1 MASYR
6 IVCIEKNGD
15 ITAVGTGN
23 DPDKALRRWAVTE
36 VREKIEA
43 GDRFYTE
50 DADGNKADVELYG
63 DEWIRTDPDAETDNN
78 LDNLRAC
85 RSFGST

>member
-6 IVCIEKNGD
+6 IVCVEKNSH
-15 ITAVGTGN
+15 ITAVGTGS
-23 DPDKALRRWAVTE
+23 DPNKASKRWTVSQ
-36 VREKIEA
+36 VRQALEN

-50 DADGNKADVELYG
+50 DTSGHQVDVEAYG
-63 DEWIRTDPDAETDNN
+63 DKWIRTDPDNETDNN

-85 RSFGST
+85 RFA

>member
-1 MASYR
+1 MATYR
-6 IVCIEKNGD
+6 IVCVEMGDDHIE
-15 ITAVGTGN
+15 AVGTGT
-23 DPDKALRRWAVTE
+23 DPNKADKRWTVAK
-36 VREKIEA
+36 VRERIKA

-50 DADGNKADVELYG
+50 DAAGKQADVVLLG

-85 RSFGST
+85 RSFT